1 MIPAP
6 VCKPVMLFLCSSKI
20 SQYICDADPQSPKW
34 EKVDGEEK
42 TVDTFTP
49 APRSFYLHLITLS
62 PYQQFPVATATSRV
76 LNYSRCICCS
86 ILIPEDSKE
95 NYHKGNYKITIVR
108 LLGIV
113 VKKKETQTF
122 LSEGHPPL
130 WQNPE
135 SRSTHCLTG
144 LLLLTKDVYALTRV
158 GCW

>member
-1 MIPAP
+1 M
-6 VCKPVMLFLCSSKI
+6 
-20 SQYICDADPQSPKW
+20 
-34 EKVDGEEK
+34 DGEEK

-49 APRSFYLHLITLS
+49 APRSFYLHLVTLS

-76 LNYSRCICCS
+76 LNYSRYMCCS
-86 ILIPEDSKE
+86 ILIPEDSK
-95 NYHKGNYKITIVR
+95 GNYQNKKITIVR

-113 VKKKETQTF
+113 VKKKKKETQTF

-144 LLLLTKDVYALTRV
+144 LLLLFKDFYALTRV
-158 GCW
+158 GC